1 MSFNVVRAALNAAL
15 AFDYSGDRLA
25 ACKVMQEQKPDP
37 GDAASDSAAASDRIL
52 RTIVEQMK
60 ASAERFQTALE
71 TEQPA
76 ADINK
81 ALLLFRENMTV
92 LFSITRQLKGG
103 RLPIAGLYELEK
115 MLP

>member
-1 MSFNVVRAALNAAL
+1 MYFAVVRAALNAAL

-25 ACKVMQEQKPDP
+25 ACKVMQEKKPEP
-37 GDAASDSAAASDRIL
+37 GDAESDSAAAADRIL

-71 TEQPA
+71 TDQPA
-76 ADINK
+76 ADVNK
-81 ALLLFRENMTV
+81 AMLLFRENMTV
-92 LFSITRQLKGG
+92 LFSIIRQLKGG
-103 RLPIAGLYELEK
+103 RLPIAALYALEK